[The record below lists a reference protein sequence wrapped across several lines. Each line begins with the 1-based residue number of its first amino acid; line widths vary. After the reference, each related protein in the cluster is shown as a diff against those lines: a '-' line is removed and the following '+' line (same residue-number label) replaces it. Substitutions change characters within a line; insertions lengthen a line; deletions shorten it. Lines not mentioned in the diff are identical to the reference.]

1 MKALRLS
8 SSSSTVSMLTRRNN
22 MLNQSSNRVLSRT
35 GARILTPEEAA
46 VISAGAG
53 TNTFHITGVPPILDA
68 FGDHD

>member
-1 MKALRLS
+1 
-8 SSSSTVSMLTRRNN
+8 

-53 TNTFHITGVPPILDA
+53 TNTFTITGVPPILDA